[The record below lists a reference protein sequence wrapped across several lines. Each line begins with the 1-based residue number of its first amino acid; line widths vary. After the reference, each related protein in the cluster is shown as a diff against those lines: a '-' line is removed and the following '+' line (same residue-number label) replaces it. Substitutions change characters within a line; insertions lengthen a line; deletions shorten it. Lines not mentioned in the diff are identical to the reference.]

1 MERIGGR
8 RLEGRSPR
16 HRAALWIAAAA
27 AVLMALA
34 PVRIPAQEEN
44 PEEPTAMATPEMML
58 LPNVAIF
65 PIPGYGTAPLVVGFM
80 PQIHDIGNSSVV
92 SYKWSFGNGQVAI
105 TPPLQTFATY
115 KDPGVYVASLTIV
128 TADGR
133 SATGFASITV
143 KAPGG

>member
-1 MERIGGR
+1 MQRDSTSR
-8 RLEGRSPR
+8 RSRTRP
-16 HRAALWIAAAA
+16 WIAAVAA
-27 AVLMALA
+27 ALIVLA
-34 PVRIPAQEEN
+34 PARIPAQEEN
-44 PEEPTAMATPEMML
+44 PEGPTPMATPEMMM

-65 PIPGYGTAPLVVGFM
+65 PMPGYGTAPLVVGFI
-80 PQIHDIGNSSVV
+80 PQIHNIGDSGVI

-115 KDPGVYVASLTIV
+115 KNPGVYVASLTIV